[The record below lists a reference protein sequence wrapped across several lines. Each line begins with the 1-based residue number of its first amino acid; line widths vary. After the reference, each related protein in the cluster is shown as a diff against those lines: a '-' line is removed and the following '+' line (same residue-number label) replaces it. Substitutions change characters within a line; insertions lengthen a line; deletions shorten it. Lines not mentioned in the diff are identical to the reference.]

1 MQAKANIIILGC
13 GWLGQQLGQT
23 LASAGYPVY
32 GSRQSAAG
40 LASLPASIQPLLLQ
54 LPLEELPEQ
63 QQAIWQGAWLLCAIP
78 PAANKRS
85 QTDYLNLLRNV
96 AELGNKAGVRG
107 VIHCSSTGVYQ
118 GLTGEVT
125 EKSVLPQSGKSLL
138 LAEAEQQ
145 LQQIKPCVTLR
156 LAGLIGPGRHPA
168 NFTAGRLIA
177 GPELPVNMV
186 HALDIAEFILC
197 LLSSSPAEND
207 CFNLCCPEHPT
218 KQIFYNA
225 AAAAVGLPAPQFIA
239 AEEQARRVSVLYSQ
253 TLPCFSYRFDSPL
266 SALPYC

>member
-1 MQAKANIIILGC
+1 MQPKPNIIILGC
-13 GWLGQQLGQT
+13 GWLGQQLGQV

-32 GSRQSAAG
+32 GSRQSEAG

-54 LPLEELPEQ
+54 LPLGELPVQ

-78 PAANKRS
+78 PAATKRS
-85 QTDYLNLLRNV
+85 QAEYLELLRNV
-96 AELGNKAGVRG
+96 AELGNKTAVRG

-118 GLTGEVT
+118 GLAGEVT

-138 LAEAEQQ
+138 LAAAEQQ

-168 NFTAGRLIA
+168 NFTAGRVIA
-177 GPELPVNMV
+177 GPTLPVNMV
-186 HALDIAEFILC
+186 HALDIAEFILR
-197 LLSSSPAEND
+197 LLSLNPTEND
-207 CFNLCCPEHPT
+207 CYNLCSPVHPT
-218 KQIFYNA
+218 KEQFYGRA
-225 AAAAVGLPAPQFIA
+225 AAAAGFPAPEFV
-239 AEEQARRVSVLYSQ
+239 ETDEQIRQVSAFYSQ
-253 TLPCFSYRFDSPL
+253 TLPGFNYRFASPL